1 MESFNERIEKLRN
14 LIETSDHIIIGA
26 GAGLSTAAG
35 IEYGGER
42 FKKHFADFIK
52 KYDFTDMY
60 TSGFYPFKSEEEKWA
75 YWARHI
81 SVNNVDMPAT
91 ALYGKLLGLVEDKDY
106 FVITTNVDD
115 QFFKTGFDPDRVFA
129 TQGTYAKIQCANACH
144 DTLYDDA
151 DFVHECLEKTDD
163 DLKIPSDL
171 VPVCPVCGR
180 EMVPYLRSDDKFIE
194 DEEWH
199 VHSGAYHNFVLD
211 AKYDKTLLLE
221 FGVGFNTPIIIR
233 LPFDAYNMNFKNWNL
248 ARFNRSHLEYSVNI
262 DGRYHLYPLEASSR
276 IPDGIMDSYLPFDE
290 DIECIIDKLL
300 E

>member
-1 MESFNERIEKLRN
+1 MESLSERIEKLSN

-26 GAGLSTAAG
+26 GAGLSTSAG

-91 ALYGKLLGLVEDKDY
+91 SLYGKLLDLVEDKDY

-129 TQGTYAKIQCANACH
+129 TQGT
-144 DTLYDDA
+144 
-151 DFVHECLEKTDD
+151 
-163 DLKIPSDL
+163 
-171 VPVCPVCGR
+171 
-180 EMVPYLRSDDKFIE
+180 
-194 DEEWH
+194 
-199 VHSGAYHNFVLD
+199 
-211 AKYDKTLLLE
+211 
-221 FGVGFNTPIIIR
+221 
-233 LPFDAYNMNFKNWNL
+233 
-248 ARFNRSHLEYSVNI
+248 
-262 DGRYHLYPLEASSR
+262 
-276 IPDGIMDSYLPFDE
+276 
-290 DIECIIDKLL
+290 
-300 E
+300 